1 MITTALATGVATI
14 KERFSG
20 PVDGRSTTL
29 FSEGQN
35 TETGAASYLA
45 LEAFDGAVDGHWES
59 FNFVHTASIRGA
71 DRSDEFLTVVSS
83 SGTGELA
90 EISGAGG
97 MAVDP
102 DGTHRIQFD
111 YTLE

>member
-1 MITTALATGVATI
+1 MRRRTW
-14 KERFSG
+14 RWR
-20 PVDGRSTTL
+20 RSTAPSTA
-29 FSEGQN
+29 
-35 TETGAASYLA
+35 T
-45 LEAFDGAVDGHWES
+45 WES